1 MSLVSS
7 LTRTRAAACSIM
19 LVSAGVLAMA
29 APAYTQGDAAAGEKV
44 FAHCAPCHS
53 NKPGEN
59 KFGPYWLVC
68 STGFRGAEGSSGG
81 PIAVR
86 T

>member
-7 LTRTRAAACSIM
+7 LTRTRAAACSIT
-19 LVSAGVLAMA
+19 LVSAGVLTMA
-29 APAYTQGDAAAGEKV
+29 APAYTQGDAAAGEKI

-59 KFGPYWLVC
+59 KFGPLLAGVFDRLPR
-68 STGFRGAEGSSGG
+68 S
-81 PIAVR
+81 
-86 T
+86 